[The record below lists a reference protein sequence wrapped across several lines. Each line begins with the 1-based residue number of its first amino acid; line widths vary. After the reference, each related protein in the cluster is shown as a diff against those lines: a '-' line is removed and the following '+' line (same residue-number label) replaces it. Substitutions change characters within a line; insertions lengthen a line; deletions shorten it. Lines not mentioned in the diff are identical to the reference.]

1 MPNCHGRVVIIK
13 EEAPSIFGAFG
24 TSINDVLPILYVQVM
39 PFEYFAMRV
48 PG

>member
-1 MPNCHGRVVIIK
+1 MK

-24 TSINDVLPILYVQVM
+24 AFINDFLPILYVQVTA
-39 PFEYFAMRV
+39 FEYFTRQV